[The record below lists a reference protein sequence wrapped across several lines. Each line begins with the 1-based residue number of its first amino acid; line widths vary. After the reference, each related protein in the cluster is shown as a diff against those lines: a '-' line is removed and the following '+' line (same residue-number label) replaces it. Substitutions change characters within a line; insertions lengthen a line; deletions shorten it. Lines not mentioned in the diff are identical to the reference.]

1 MSDETSTQGGRSG
14 DPEALRRLH
23 RFGGRALVDQ
33 MVALFSEQAP
43 LRIGTAREALSSGDI
58 ATVQRMAHMMKS
70 SSAQLGAERLHLL
83 SVEAERQA
91 ETGDTSAI
99 PSLLNDMDAEFEQWK
114 AWVGSLELGAE
125 NG

>member
-1 MSDETSTQGGRSG
+1 MSDETSTQDGRSG

-33 MVALFSEQAP
+33 MVALFAEQAP
-43 LRIGTAREALSSGDI
+43 LRIGTARDALSSGDI

-91 ETGDTSAI
+91 ETGEMATI
-99 PSLLNDMDAEFEQWK
+99 PPLLNAMDTEFEQWK
-114 AWVGSLELGAE
+114 TWVDSLDLGAK